1 MLATELLFVYIYCLV
16 DDAIKA
22 GAPPIPRRPGPAPAC
37 TDAELLTIALVRH
50 LLGRRSENGF
60 LDEIRRDWPGL
71 FPHLPDQPEVNRRT
85 RWLWGAF
92 EQLRAGWAAA
102 VPADPVQQIDTSALP
117 VKHPSRVRGPDGW
130 TGPGNDLAARFGRDG
145 AHAEWF
151 YGFRLAIR
159 ADLGRRIVR
168 AWSIVPAAIDER
180 QVGADLVTGDAAA
193 IDALL
198 QDKGFTGSR
207 FAAEM
212 ASAGIEVIIPPT
224 RAQRQA
230 MPKTLQRLIA
240 APQPGRVLVQG
251 DHRPDGT
258 RPARSAHLRRTTDQ
272 DCCDPRRPHPATD
285 SARRS
290 DLTGNPN
297 SPIAP

>member
-1 MLATELLFVYIYCLV
+1 MLATELLFVYVYCLV

-22 GAPPIPRRPGPAPAC
+22 GVLLIPRRPGPAPAC

-50 LLGRRSENGF
+50 LLRRRSESGF
-60 LDEIRRDWPGL
+60 LAEIRRDWGHL
-71 FPHLPDQPEVNRRT
+71 FPHLPGQPEVNRRT

-92 EQLRAGWAAA
+92 EQLRAAWADTM
-102 VPADPVQQIDTSALP
+102 PADPVQQIDTSALP

-130 TGPGNDLAARFGRDG
+130 TGPGNDLAARFGWDG

-159 ADLGRRIVR
+159 TDLGRRVVR
-168 AWSIVPAAIDER
+168 AWSIVPAAVDER
-180 QVGADLVTGDAAA
+180 QIGTDLVTGHAAA
-193 IDALL
+193 IGALL

-212 ASAGIEVIIPPT
+212 AEAGTEVIIPPT
-224 RAQRQA
+224 RAQRQT

-240 APQPGRVLVQG
+240 RYRNRVE
-251 DHRPDGT
+251 T
-258 RPARSAHLRRTTDQ
+258 SFKEITDQ
-272 DCCDPRRPHPATD
+272 MELARHGAHTFDGLLTRTVATL
-285 SARRS
+285 AAHTLL
-290 DLTGNPN
+290 LTELGN
-297 SPIAP
+297 AT

>member
-1 MLATELLFVYIYCLV
+1 MLATELLFVYVYCLI

-22 GAPPIPRRPGPAPAC
+22 GVLSIPRRPGPAPAC

-60 LDEIRRDWPGL
+60 LNEIRRDWPAL
-71 FPHLPDQPEVNRRT
+71 FPQLPDQPEVNRRT
-85 RWLWGAF
+85 RWLRGAF
-92 EQLRAGWAAA
+92 EQLRAAWAAA
-102 VPADPVQQIDTSALP
+102 VPADPVQQIDTSAIP

-159 ADLGRRIVR
+159 T
-168 AWSIVPAAIDER
+168 
-180 QVGADLVTGDAAA
+180 DLVAGDAAS

-198 QDKGFTGSR
+198 QDKGFTGRR

-212 ASAGIEVIIPPT
+212 ASAGIDVIIPPT
-224 RAQRQA
+224 RTQRQT
-230 MPKTLQRLIA
+230 MPRTLQRLIA
-240 APQPGRVLVQG
+240 RLRNRVE
-251 DHRPDGT
+251 T
-258 RPARSAHLRRTTDQ
+258 SFKEITDQ
-272 DCCDPRRPHPATD
+272 MEL
-285 SARRS
+285 ARHGAHTFEGL
-290 DLTGNPN
+290 LTRTVAVLAAHTLLLTEL
-297 SPIAP
+297 SHAM

>member
-16 DDAIKA
+16 DDAIKV
-22 GAPPIPRRPGPAPAC
+22 GVLSIPRRPGPAPAC

-71 FPHLPDQPEVNRRT
+71 FPRLPDQPEVNRRT

-92 EQLRAGWAAA
+92 EQLRATCAAA
-102 VPADPVQQIDTSALP
+102 VPADPVQQIDTSAIP
-117 VKHPSRVRGPDGW
+117 VKHTSRVRGADQW
-130 TGPGNDLAARFGRDG
+130 TGPGNDLTARFGRDG

-159 ADLGRRIVR
+159 TDLGTRIVR
-168 AWSIVPAAIDER
+168 AWSIVPAAAGER
-180 QVGADLVTGDAAA
+180 QIGADLVAGDAAS

-198 QDKGFTGSR
+198 LDKGFTGCR
-207 FAAEM
+207 FASEM

-224 RAQRQA
+224 RAQRQT
-230 MPKTLQRLIA
+230 MPRSLQRLIA
-240 APQPGRVLVQG
+240 RLRNRVE
-251 DHRPDGT
+251 T
-258 RPARSAHLRRTTDQ
+258 SFKEITDQ
-272 DCCDPRRPHPATD
+272 MDLARHGAHTFEGLLTRIVATLAAHTLLLTQLAD
-285 SARRS
+285 AR
-290 DLTGNPN
+290 
-297 SPIAP
+297 